1 MQGWINSSQMAPGK
15 MEYDTH
21 IHIREAIANM
31 QKSSTGTSFVDRI
44 YIMWSGGDSSVQSLI
59 QPSKVGWPHAPLHV
73 GHIILLDL
81 VYQSLQTL
89 LKKSNDTHKTV

>member
-1 MQGWINSSQMAPGK
+1 MAPGK

-44 YIMWSGGDSSVQSLI
+44 YIM
-59 QPSKVGWPHAPLHV
+59 
-73 GHIILLDL
+73 
-81 VYQSLQTL
+81 
-89 LKKSNDTHKTV
+89 